1 MINRKL
7 GIKIFFVLIGWT
19 ILHAPSFCF
28 AEDGNVLR
36 TQGLIN
42 PGGNPKAG
50 YLIINEIRVYIDKTT
65 QVMDHRGTPI
75 LLTEFQSKRWVYME
89 VEKDQSKK
97 MMKAKKI
104 YLLPR
109 YINPEERKK
118 FPFMN

>member
-1 MINRKL
+1 MGNWKFRTVL
-7 GIKIFFVLIGWT
+7 RSLLIGC
-19 ILHAPSFCF
+19 IVLF
-28 AEDGNVLR
+28 ATHLGFARGGNVLK

-42 PGGNPKAG
+42 PGGDPKAG

-65 QVMDHRGTPI
+65 RVMDHRGTPI
-75 LLTEFQSKRWVYME
+75 LLTELQPKKWVYME
-89 VEKDQSKK
+89 IVQDQNKK
-97 MMKAKKI
+97 KIRANKI